1 MLLGALHLRSW
12 LLITAHKTEQLQTLL
27 TYPTFLVIGAQKC
40 GTSWL
45 SHMMSQHPEVSTG
58 TEKELHFFNKIYN
71 YQKGLEWYKSQFS
84 ITSATK
90 AVGEFTPNYFWTS
103 EEEREIRR
111 GGGTRKIPKLVH
123 EAYPNLKL
131 IVCLR
136 DPVDRAVSAYY
147 HHINMGRVQPK
158 QSLMEV
164 ADCYGIK
171 SMGYYDIHLS
181 NWMNYYTRENF
192 LVLIYEE
199 DLQDKMKRKTLERVF
214 RYIGV
219 DSSFEPNGIFF
230 KYNVRTSH
238 LDMRFRHFPFSI
250 GKVIGLLVPERIKKS
265 KMWKISVLKKE
276 KETLMEIF
284 KPHNKNLEEI
294 IGRRLPWK

>member
-1 MLLGALHLRSW
+1 L
-12 LLITAHKTEQLQTLL
+12 ETLL

-45 SHMMSQHPEVSTG
+45 AQMMSQHPEVSTG
-58 TEKELHFFNKIYN
+58 AEKELHFFNKVYN
-71 YQKGLEWYKSQFS
+71 YQKGLEWYRSQFS
-84 ITSATK
+84 ITPDTK

-103 EEEREIRR
+103 EDEREM
-111 GGGTRKIPKLVH
+111 GGRTRNILKLVH
-123 EAYPNLKL
+123 ETYPNLKL

-158 QSLMEV
+158 QSIIEV
-164 ADCYGIK
+164 ADYHGIK

-181 NWMNYYTRENF
+181 NWMNYYTCDNF
-192 LVLIYEE
+192 LVLIYEK
-199 DLQDKMKRKTLERVF
+199 DLQDNMKRKSLERVF

-219 DSSFEPNGIFF
+219 DNTFEPNGIFS
-230 KYNVRTSH
+230 KYHVRRSH
-238 LDMRFRHFPFSI
+238 FEMRIRHYPFHI
-250 GKVIGLLVPERIKKS
+250 GKGLRLLVPERIKMS
-265 KMWKISVLKKE
+265 KIWEISVREKE
-276 KETLMEIF
+276 KETLREIF

-294 IGRRLPWK
+294 IGSRLPWK